1 MGEIVENIVKIQS
14 REIVGTA
21 GTIEKILEVMRKG
34 KVELGSERTTK

>member
-1 MGEIVENIVKIQS
+1 MGEIVEIIIKFQS